1 MYKLRS
7 KKKYMLC
14 VSIAYIPCVLRRKA
28 KKAMRWR
35 SDTAPS
41 MAIDA
46 ALLLSVSLREEEN
59 PSYMFIH
66 IYSLRPKKRVT
77 FLTFRHRV

>member
-1 MYKLRS
+1 MCEHL
-7 KKKYMLC
+7 
-14 VSIAYIPCVLRRKA
+14 YIPCVLRRKA

-46 ALLLSVSLREEEN
+46 ALLPSLPQREEKSRN
-59 PSYMFIH
+59 RP
-66 IYSLRPKKRVT
+66 IYRMRLRAFTRP
-77 FLTFRHRV
+77 FRGDAPCLNVHACCC

>member
-1 MYKLRS
+1 MYKI
-7 KKKYMLC
+7 MLC

-35 SDTAPS
+35 SDTTPS

-46 ALLLSVSLREEEN
+46 ALLLSASMREEKGN
-59 PSYMFIH
+59 PATGVPAY
-66 IYSLRPKKRVT
+66 IYGVWFEEPPNPT
-77 FLTFRHRV
+77 